1 MRKSKFTEEQI
12 VAMLKQ
18 HEAGMT
24 MAEVSRQNGISLST
38 FQSWKARYGGME
50 VSELRRVKQ
59 LEEENSR
66 LKRMYAELSMIN
78 DAMKAV
84 IEKKWGA

>member
-1 MRKSKFTEEQI
+1 MRKSKFTEQQI
-12 VAMLKQ
+12 VGMLKQ

-38 FQSWKARYGGME
+38 FQNWKAKYGGME
-50 VSELRRVKQ
+50 VSELRRVKH

-66 LKRMYAELSMIN
+66 LKRMYAEVCLMN
-78 DAMKAV
+78 EAMKAV

>member
-1 MRKSKFTEEQI
+1 MRKSRFSEQQI
-12 VAMLKQ
+12 VGMLKQ
-18 HEAGMT
+18 HEGGMK
-24 MAEVSRQNGISLST
+24 MADVCREHGISVST
-38 FQSWKARYGGME
+38 FQNWKAKYGGME
-50 VSELRRVKQ
+50 VSELQRVKR

-66 LKRMYAELSMIN
+66 LKRMYAEVCMMN